1 MTPLFMWSTPMP
13 HDEHPTR
20 PLDFTRIPE
29 AQMRARAK
37 ELADDLTT
45 RRTVRQ
51 FSDEPIPLDV
61 VRDAIRAASQ
71 SPSGANKQPW
81 TFVLITNPEL
91 KQKIRDAA
99 EAEERTFYEERAPQ
113 RWLDDLKAFGTDAIK
128 PHLTEAPALIVV
140 FAQTHGE
147 NKEQHYYVKESVG
160 LATGV
165 LIASLH
171 LSGLA
176 TLTHTPSPM
185 NFLQEVC
192 GRPKH
197 ERPFLLLPVGYPAA
211 DCKVPDISRKPMSDV
226 LIEHL

>member
-1 MTPLFMWSTPMP
+1 MSQDPPAT
-13 HDEHPTR
+13 HR
-20 PLDFTRIPE
+20 PLHFERTPE
-29 AQMRARAK
+29 PEMRDTARK
-37 ELADDLTT
+37 LADALTT
-45 RRTVRQ
+45 RRTVRT
-51 FSDEPIPLDV
+51 FSSDPIPLDV
-61 VRDAIRAASQ
+61 VRDAIRAAAQ

-81 TFVLITNPEL
+81 TFVLVTNPEL

-113 RWLDDLKAFGTDAIK
+113 RWLDDLKPFATNADK

-140 FAQTHGE
+140 FAQQHGE

-165 LIASLH
+165 LIAALH

-185 NFLQEVC
+185 NFLQEVL
-192 GRPKH
+192 GRPKS
-197 ERPFLLLPVGYPAA
+197 ERAFLLLPVGYPTP
-211 DCKVPDISRKPMSDV
+211 DCQVPDIHRKAGDAV
-226 LIEHL
+226 IVEHH